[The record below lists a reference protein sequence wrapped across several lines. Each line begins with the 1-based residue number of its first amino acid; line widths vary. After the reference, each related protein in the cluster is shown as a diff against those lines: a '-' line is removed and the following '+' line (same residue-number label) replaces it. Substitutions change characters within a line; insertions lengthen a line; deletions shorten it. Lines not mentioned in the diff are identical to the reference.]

1 MTNKEFLSSG
11 SLLASEVGYTTDED
25 GNIEIYQLGNEI
37 TLTPRQCLD
46 LKSLLEAHLDVLD
59 FVRSKK

>member
-1 MTNKEFLSSG
+1 MITKEFLSYG
-11 SLLASEVGYTTDED
+11 SFLASEIEYAIDED

-59 FVRSKK
+59 FVRSGK

>member
-1 MTNKEFLSSG
+1 MNIKEFLSSG
-11 SLLASEVGYTTDED
+11 SLLASEIEYNIDED
-25 GNIEIYQLGNEI
+25 GNLEIYQLGSEI